1 VMRKGYRREAG
12 SEGSAKQRC
21 EPMNKNRIRGASAG
35 RAGNVSQ
42 SPYPSTARSVDP
54 AVVHRRRL
62 SLPREICTVSPHGR
76 LRRSRDRLIA
86 VQKSADGIVG
96 QAVGKASEAL
106 QSRKA
111 EQQIGRAGNDG
122 RRPERLGVASRT
134 RNS

>member
-21 EPMNKNRIRGASAG
+21 EPMDKNRIRGASAG
-35 RAGNVSQ
+35 RAGDLSR

-62 SLPREICTVSPHGR
+62 SLPREICSVSPQR
-76 LRRSRDRLIA
+76 LRRLKGRLTA
-86 VQKSADGIVG
+86 EQKSADGIVG
-96 QAVGKASEAL
+96 PAVGKASEAL
-106 QSRKA
+106 QGRKA

-134 RNS
+134 GNS